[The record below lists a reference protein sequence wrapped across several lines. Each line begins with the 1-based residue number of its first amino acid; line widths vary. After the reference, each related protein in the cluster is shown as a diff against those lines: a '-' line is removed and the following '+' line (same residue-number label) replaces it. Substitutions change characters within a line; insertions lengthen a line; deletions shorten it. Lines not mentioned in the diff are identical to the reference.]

1 MNKKILFSTVLV
13 SLFNCGLFDCVNAET
28 AAENSVAQVVGKR
41 NVEENVAVA
50 DENSVT
56 QVGDKVNA
64 EGNVTSADAKK
75 NEAKKEEGSQL
86 LGSLK
91 DIRTV
96 LVGTNHINWQSF
108 INDVSRAAVSVRGK
122 DGDLKA
128 EEAFLKAICKG
139 KLTEA
144 LFVNEGKNI
153 GVQDD
158 PIIKDQIKTMTDQ
171 LIARAYMQKVVF
183 ARITED
189 MCKAEYDEYKKGF
202 PKEGIQILSI
212 AVKDEKT
219 AKEVMQKL
227 KAGEKFADL
236 AKKHSIAP
244 SKDKGGEEETV
255 AISDLP
261 DNMRILAT
269 LKENDYIKEPIKGPM
284 GYHILGVGKR
294 VHMQPQEYDKVR
306 REIEAKVLRTE
317 MDKLLKTLVAKN
329 KITTT
334 TNSGKVVDIVKLI
347 LEDDDSAVAKEPT
360 TSENSVVTDK
370 GSESVATVAS
380 TAEQST
386 KSDSSEEK
394 KAVADDQTEKS
405 EGFFD
410 KIKRWFGSGK

>member
-13 SLFNCGLFDCVNAET
+13 SLFNCGSIDCVNAET
-28 AAENSVAQVVGKR
+28 A
-41 NVEENVAVA
+41 
-50 DENSVT
+50 DENSAS
-56 QVGDKVNA
+56 QVVDKANVD
-64 EGNVTSADAKK
+64 GNVVADDGKK
-75 NEAKKEEGSQL
+75 NEAKKDECSQL
-86 LGSLK
+86 LENLK

-108 INDVSRAAVSVRGK
+108 INDVSRAAASVRGK
-122 DGDLKA
+122 DSDLKA

-153 GVQDD
+153 GIQDD
-158 PIIKDQIKTMTDQ
+158 PIIKDQVKTMTDQ
-171 LIARAYMQKVVF
+171 LIARAYMQRVVF

-189 MCKAEYDEYKKGF
+189 MCKAEYEEYKKGF

-236 AKKHSIAP
+236 AKKYSIAP

-284 GYHILGVGKR
+284 GCHILGVGKR

-347 LEDDDSAVAKEPT
+347 LEDADSAEAKEPT
-360 TSENSVVTDK
+360 TSENSVVADN
-370 GSESVATVAS
+370 GSESVATDTA

-386 KSDSSEEK
+386 KSDSSEDK
-394 KAVADDQTEKS
+394 KAASDVQTEKS
-405 EGFFD
+405 EGLFD
-410 KIKRWFGSGK
+410 KIKSWFGFGK